1 MQKVSWCVAATMLS
15 VDQQFRLRYSQLA
28 VAGSVSEI
36 DFIISFFFYGAI
48 MQPLRP
54 LQQTMA
60 E

>member
-36 DFIISFFFYGAI
+36 DFIISFFL
-48 MQPLRP
+48 LRSNYATLATSP
-54 LQQTMA
+54 TNDG
-60 E
+60 